1 MYISELALGVWFTLG
16 AEALALIL
24 TAIYQSWK
32 KKK

>member
-1 MYISELALGVWFTLG
+1 MYIPEFALGVWFTLG